1 MVRSVEG
8 IGWYYLEPEV
18 LKKGER
24 AESMLTLHTI
34 TTEIANPP
42 RPKPSTK
49 PPLER
54 QGRLE
59 LDGGNEW
66 KEKERCNNCKE

>member
-34 TTEIANPP
+34 TTEIAT
-42 RPKPSTK
+42 STSSK
-49 PPLER
+49 TFNKATIGAPGSSRVGWWER
-54 QGRLE
+54 ME
-59 LDGGNEW
+59 
-66 KEKERCNNCKE
+66 EKERCNNCKE